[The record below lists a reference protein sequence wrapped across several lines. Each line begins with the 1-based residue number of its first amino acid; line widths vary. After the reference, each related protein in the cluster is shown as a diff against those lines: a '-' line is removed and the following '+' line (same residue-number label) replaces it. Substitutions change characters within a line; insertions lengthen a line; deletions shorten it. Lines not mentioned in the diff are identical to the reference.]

1 MFKEGDL
8 ITGNNGNLEKYE
20 DLCMSEEA
28 VLCIDEIDGG
38 DIYCHVVS
46 CPINPEIEGE
56 TVLIEGNEIWDFK
69 LKEENYSKSSPV
81 TSISS
86 SPVNPVNTAW
96 IPSNLTNY
104 KLLKV
109 RGR

>member
-8 ITGNNGNLEKYE
+8 ITGNDGNLEKYK
-20 DLCMSEEA
+20 DLNMSEEA
-28 VLCIDEIDGG
+28 VLSIDEIDGE

-46 CPINPEIEGE
+46 CPIDPEQIGE
-56 TVLIEGNEIWDFK
+56 TVLIEGNEKWDFK
-69 LKEENYSKSSPV
+69 LKGENYTSNSASVSIASP
-81 TSISS
+81 ISV
-86 SPVNPVNTAW
+86 VNNAW
-96 IPSNLTNY
+96 VPSNLTTS